1 MIAADLNSAE
11 MIMKRILS
19 TTLLLAA
26 IATPAFA
33 NMKPGDKAP
42 DFTAP
47 ATVGGNEFTFSL
59 ADALKKGPVV
69 LYFFPKAFTKG
80 CTAEAHEFAEAAAQF
95 KAAGATLIG
104 MSADDIGTLHKFST
118 QECSSKFPVAA
129 DPDLKVI
136 KAFDSV
142 MVSTSSKALNI
153 ADRVSYVI
161 APDGKIAYAFADRN
175 PDKHV
180 ENTLTAVKAIT
191 KK

>member
-1 MIAADLNSAE
+1 
-11 MIMKRILS
+11 MKRILS
-19 TTLLLAA
+19 TVLLLGA

-33 NMKPGDKAP
+33 ALKPGDAAP

-47 ATVGGNEFTFSL
+47 ATLGGNEFTFSL
-59 ADALKKGPVV
+59 AEALKKGPVV

-80 CTAEAHEFAEAAAQF
+80 CTAEAQAFAEATPQF
-95 KAAGATLIG
+95 TSAGATLIG

-118 QECSSKFPVAA
+118 QECSSRFPVAA
-129 DPDLKVI
+129 DPGLKII

-142 MVSTSSKALNI
+142 MEGRNI
-153 ADRVSYVI
+153 SDRISYVI
-161 APDGKIAYAFADRN
+161 GQDGKVVYAYADRN